1 MTALEKYELWLSSVK
16 DKALL
21 SELKSMTAEEI
32 EEFLR
37 LEAQKNV
44 CGQLKILARRR
55 ETLLDAVHEAE
66 SKLRCLDYIAYKLRS
81 GEEL

>member
-1 MTALEKYELWLSSVK
+1 MSCGCCDIRECLADAGL
-16 DKALL
+16 
-21 SELKSMTAEEI
+21 TAEEI

-55 ETLLDAVHEAE
+55 ETLLDVVHEAE

>member
-1 MTALEKYELWLSSVK
+1 MSCGCCDIRECLADAGL
-16 DKALL
+16 
-21 SELKSMTAEEI
+21 TAEEI

-44 CGQLKILARRR
+44 CGQLKILAHRR